1 MKKLLF
7 FSIIFILSLSSC
19 RVFNPTKMLRMGAF
33 PEYSD
38 LEMLRDDKLY
48 RLAPFDQISF
58 GISPNDGESM
68 ISGGFGSG
76 LSGGMG
82 AGGNMG
88 GGIGYQ
94 IEYDGTVKLPIFG
107 RVYVAD
113 MTVRE
118 MEKMLEEKYAL
129 LYNKPFV
136 SSIRVTNRKV
146 FVFRG
151 SNQSSVV
158 NLTHDNMTIWELIAQ
173 TGGVGDAKAHKIKL
187 IREID
192 NTPHIFLID
201 LSRLESI
208 QTGNIVLQNNDIV
221 YVTPR
226 NRFSEE
232 IMFAL
237 TPYLSLFST
246 LVLIYTLFK

>member
-1 MKKLLF
+1 
-7 FSIIFILSLSSC
+7 
-19 RVFNPTKMLRMGAF
+19 MLRMGPF

-38 LEMLRDDKLY
+38 VDMLKDDVLY
-48 RLAPFDQISF
+48 RIAPFDNISF
-58 GISPNDGESM
+58 VLMSNDGEQLL
-68 ISGGFGSG
+68 IGRGQQQ
-76 LSGGMG
+76 LGGMSQNVGIGG
-82 AGGNMG
+82 AGASGQ
-88 GGIGYQ
+88 YQ
-94 IEYDGTVKLPIFG
+94 VEYDGTVKLPVFG
-107 RVYVAD
+107 RIKVEG

-118 MEKMLEEKYAL
+118 LERMLEEKYAL

-136 SSIRVTNRKV
+136 TQLKVTNRKI

-151 SNQSSVV
+151 GNRSSVV

-173 TGGVGDAKAHKIKL
+173 TGGVGDAKAHRIKL
-187 IREID
+187 VRYID
-192 NTPHIFLID
+192 NEPHVFLVD

-208 QTGNIVLQNNDIV
+208 HAGNIVLQANDIV

-232 IMFAL
+232 IMFAI

-246 LVLIYTLFK
+246 LVLIYSIFR